1 MVVDYEGGREVGRWV
16 VRWDVELLEKGVG
29 GVVVL
34 CVTAEVS
41 EVLCHVQL

>member
-1 MVVDYEGGREVGRWV
+1 VGGEVG
-16 VRWDVELLEKGVG
+16 VELLEKGVG

-34 CVTAEVS
+34 CVGVEGG